1 LAGDLYSLNLQTG
14 IVLVNG
20 LPPRRLPDTIL
31 SMPVYL
37 RTFANRNFEVVPT
50 SLGSLKTIRAVGQ
63 CYYEFFVDP
72 TGKLIV
78 REHDGADMF
87 ELLDGTDVPSWG
99 VQLPERLQKMHS
111 HWYCREKKTIV
122 LRPKHF
128 DQRSVHFV
136 LFRAHEANEVNWHS
150 RNLRVSTQ
158 SKPSLEAR
166 GGGSGWVC
174 CRVPEHLQSSKW
186 AVMLAD
192 VSSFDQL
199 VLAHEAQAG
208 EELHKVQRVLLEFE
222 PFLRYHHLFLD
233 KAGRLLFELP
243 RYGISFELVEGAL
256 HSRDFLSFVLAQEQQ
271 LTDALHGFQQYF
283 ILEKSEGDQ
292 ALSKMIFPM
301 GVVTAQSNA
310 ETAHV
315 VIVGGTECD
324 VPRKLHAC
332 DICPRFGTIK
342 APSIEARLQL
352 AALYAATGTE
362 VPEKR
367 SQQTGGEMAIE
378 LVRQSWTQ
386 GRPASDCEHEQL
398 MSLRKFGQRTPAL
411 LLLAHELYQSQQE
424 LDFLP
429 GMRSLEELHLDVDA
443 ATEYV
448 QLKQRSHLNFRA
460 MLTSDEE
467 KRTGS
472 KSSIRLPGP
481 PIARL
486 TQLAPLEDVPS
497 HMTST
502 VEIQLKALVK
512 TKTPGRA
519 AQFPLDVGSYD
530 TALGH
535 KMIKDLKTSWE
546 ADQKMLRVSLAK
558 SLPLVLR
565 TLDELL
571 KRASL

>member
-1 LAGDLYSLNLQTG
+1 MNLQTG

-37 RTFANRNFEVVPT
+37 RTFDNRNFEVVPT
-50 SLGSLKTIRAVGQ
+50 SSGSLKTIRTVAQ
-63 CYYEFFVDP
+63 CYYEFFVDG

-78 REHDGADMF
+78 REHDGTDVF

-111 HWYCREKKTIV
+111 HWYCREKETIV

-128 DQRSVHFV
+128 DQRSVQFV

-150 RNLRVSTQ
+150 TNLRESTRRQ
-158 SKPSLEAR
+158 SKPSLKAR
-166 GGGSGWVC
+166 GGDSGWVC
-174 CRVPEHLQSSKW
+174 CRVPEHLQSSRW

-192 VSSFDQL
+192 VNSFDQL

-208 EELHKVQRVLLEFE
+208 EELAKVQRVLLEFE
-222 PFLRYHHLFLD
+222 PFPRYHHLFLD
-233 KAGRLLFELP
+233 KAGTLLFELP
-243 RYGISFELVEGAL
+243 RFGISFELVEGAL
-256 HSRDFLSFVLAQEQQ
+256 HSRDFLGFALAQEQQ
-271 LTDALHGFQQYF
+271 LPDALHGLQQYL

-292 ALSKMIFPM
+292 VLSKMIFPM
-301 GVVTAQSNA
+301 GVVTAVSAN
-310 ETAHV
+310 V
-315 VIVGGTECD
+315 VIVGRTECD
-324 VPRKLHAC
+324 APRKLHAC

-386 GRPASDCEHEQL
+386 GRPASDSEHEQL

-411 LLLAHELYQSQQE
+411 LLLAHELYQSQKV

-429 GMRSLEELHLDVDA
+429 GMRSLEELHLDADA

-448 QLKQRSHLNFRA
+448 QRKQRSHLNFRA

-486 TQLAPLEDVPS
+486 TQLPPLEDVPS
-497 HMTST
+497 RMTST

-512 TKTPGRA
+512 TKSPGQA
-519 AQFPLDVGSYD
+519 AQFPLDVRSYD
-530 TALGH
+530 TALGQ

-546 ADQKMLRVSLAK
+546 ADQKRLRVSLAK
-558 SLPLVLR
+558 SLTAVLK

-571 KRASL
+571 KRAQPVRRV